1 MQSFLQ
7 SVGHL
12 LQPIGDLFHYV
23 FYLPVYNFLM
33 VLYQGLA
40 HIFPAGA
47 FAISI
52 VVLTLI
58 LRGAMIPLTRKQLK
72 SSRAMQELQPR
83 LKELQA
89 RYKNDPQGLMQAQQA
104 LYKEHGV
111 NPVSGCLPLLIQMPF
126 IYALYDAFLTTL
138 NSKATLESIN
148 SQLYPFVPH
157 LQALPQTHFFWT
169 SLAAPD
175 PLHILP
181 VLAALFTFVQLR
193 MAMPVRKPV
202 AAGQRKDSMTQATS
216 TMQYIMPFFT
226 LFIAWSFPAGL
237 SLYWVTSTLFS
248 AAQQYFISGLGSLFV
263 GVPPSLL
270 AALHLPE
277 PKETSI
283 TAPAPA
289 KIASPSSSRTPA
301 PASNPPAAES
311 GGGLK
316 GMFKQLREQLAV
328 AQTSALVAQEQK
340 AKQAGDEQD
349 NATEN
354 SGKNGNTAT
363 AATPA
368 APRERPRRNP
378 KAGPVLVKPAQP
390 SQPKAELPE
399 DAIRRDAASPEPFAE
414 EPLPEV
420 AIAQV
425 GTGNGNGNGND
436 SGNGSSGKN
445 GNTAT
450 TNKGNGANG
459 TAAGKRP
466 AAAGVSSNST
476 ASSNRSS
483 SGQRKGSNTGK
494 GTQSA
499 RSRSGRPKGGR

>member
-1 MQSFLQ
+1 MQSLLE
-7 SVGHL
+7 SLGHL

-23 FYLPVYNFLM
+23 FYLPVYNLLM

-40 HIFPAGA
+40 HVFPAGA

-52 VVLTLI
+52 IVLTLI

-138 NSKATLESIN
+138 KSNATLESIN

-202 AAGQRKDSMTQATS
+202 PAGQRKDSMSQATS

-226 LFIAWSFPAGL
+226 LFIAWTFPAGL
-237 SLYWVTSTLFS
+237 SIYWVTSTLFS
-248 AAQQYFISGLGSLFV
+248 AVQQYFISGLGSLFV

-289 KIASPSSSRTPA
+289 KIASPSGSRTPTS
-301 PASNPPAAES
+301 ASNPPAAES

-316 GMFKQLREQLAV
+316 GMFKQLREQLAA
-328 AQTSALVAQEQK
+328 AQTSALVAQEEK
-340 AKQAGDEQD
+340 AKQAGAEQNNVTD
-349 NATEN
+349 D
-354 SGKNGNTAT
+354 SGKNGNT
-363 AATPA
+363 ATPA

-378 KAGPVLVKPAQP
+378 KAGPVLVKP
-390 SQPKAELPE
+390 SQSKAELPE
-399 DAIRRDAASPEPFAE
+399 DAIRRDAAGSEPFAE

-425 GTGNGNGNGND
+425 GTGNGNGNG
-436 SGNGSSGKN
+436 SSVSGKN

-450 TNKGNGANG
+450 ANKGNSANG
-459 TAAGKRP
+459 VAGKRP
-466 AAAGVSSNST
+466 AATGVSSNSA

-499 RSRSGRPKGGR
+499 RSRNGRPKGGR